1 MIAPVQ
7 EVTSLSSIAALIA
20 RGLQTYGIDPV
31 PILEQ
36 VNIDPGQITDPNVRF
51 PTTRIMHLWE
61 LSAAATG
68 DPCVGLRVA
77 EQFQPAVLH
86 GLGLAWL
93 SSDTLRDAFRR
104 LVRYSRFIDAL
115 GDVSIEDTS
124 HTTDLVIR
132 GLEIGPLMVYE
143 DGDARMAILVRLCRL
158 IAGSMINPARVVMQ
172 RPEAVCPELFDAVFA
187 APIEYDAP
195 EYRLCFDREL
205 VDRPLETA
213 HPELARMNDQT
224 VVDYLARF
232 DRASITMQ
240 VRSKIIETL
249 PDGVP
254 QQQSIAET
262 LNVSLR
268 SLQRRL
274 KSEQTNFRNLLD
286 NTRKALAVQYI
297 RESHRSLGEI
307 TYLLGFSEPSNFNRA
322 FKRWTGKTPAEFRA
336 SA

>member
-1 MIAPVQ
+1 MSIPVQ
-7 EVTSLSSIAALIA
+7 KLTSLSSIAALVA
-20 RGLQTYGIDPV
+20 RGLQTYGIDPA

-36 VNIDPGQITDPNVRF
+36 AHIDPGRITDPNVRF
-51 PTTRIMHLWE
+51 PTSRIMQFWKLAVE
-61 LSAAATG
+61 ATG
-68 DPCVGLRVA
+68 DPCLGLRVA

-104 LVRYSRFIDAL
+104 LARFSSFIDAL
-115 GDVSIEDTS
+115 VDISIEDTNA
-124 HTTDLVIR
+124 TTDLVIR
-132 GLEIGPLMVYE
+132 GLEQGPLIVHE
-143 DGDARMAILVRLCRL
+143 DSDAGIATLVRLSRM
-158 IAGSMINPARVVMQ
+158 IAGNDTNPVRVMMQ
-172 RPEAVCPELFDAVFA
+172 RPKPACPEQFDTFFA

-213 HPELARMNDQT
+213 HTELARTNDQT

-240 VRSKIIETL
+240 VRSKIIEQL

-254 QQQSIAET
+254 RQQGIADI

-274 KSEQTNFRNLLD
+274 NSEQTSFKNLLD
-286 NTRKALAVQYI
+286 NTRKTLAIQYV

-322 FKRWTGKTPAEFRA
+322 FKRWTGNTPSEYRE

>member
-1 MIAPVQ
+1 MSIPVQ
-7 EVTSLSSIAALIA
+7 NPTSLSSIAALIA

-36 VNIDPGQITDPNVRF
+36 AKIDPARITDPNVRF
-51 PTTRIMHLWE
+51 PTKRIMQLWE
-61 LSAAATG
+61 LSVAATG
-68 DPCVGLRVA
+68 DPCIGLRVA

-115 GDVSIEDTS
+115 VDVSIEDTNT
-124 HTTDLVIR
+124 TTDLVIR
-132 GLEIGPLMVYE
+132 GLEIGPQMVYE
-143 DGDARMAILVRLCRL
+143 DGDAGMAILVRLSRL
-158 IAGSMINPARVVMQ
+158 IAGSSINPVRVMMQ
-172 RPEAVCPELFDAVFA
+172 RPGPACPEQFDTFFA

-240 VRSKIIETL
+240 VRSKIIEQL
-249 PDGVP
+249 PEGVP
-254 QQQSIAET
+254 KLEDLAGT
-262 LNVSLR
+262 LHVSLR

-274 KSEQTNFRNLLD
+274 NSEQTSFKNLLD
-286 NTRKALAVQYI
+286 NTRQTLAIQYI

-322 FKRWTGKTPAEFRA
+322 FKRWTGKTPSEYRER
-336 SA
+336 S

>member
-36 VNIDPGQITDPNVRF
+36 ANIDPALIADPNVRF
-51 PTTRIMHLWE
+51 PITRIMKLWE
-61 LSAAATG
+61 LSTEATG

-104 LVRYSRFIDAL
+104 LARCSRFIDAL
-115 GDVSIEDTS
+115 HAISIEDMAE
-124 HTTDLVIR
+124 TTDLVIR
-132 GLEIGPLMVYE
+132 DMEVGPLIVYE
-143 DGDARMAILVRLCRL
+143 DGDAGMAILVRLCRL
-158 IAGSMINPARVVMQ
+158 IAGSTINPVRVVMQ
-172 RPEAVCPELFDAVFA
+172 RPIPACPELFDAVFA

-195 EYRLCFDREL
+195 EYRLCFDKEL

-213 HPELARMNDQT
+213 HPELARINDQT

-232 DRASITMQ
+232 DRANITMQ
-240 VRSKIIETL
+240 VRSKIIEKL

-254 QQQSIAET
+254 MQQSIAKT
-262 LNVSLR
+262 LHVSLR

-274 KSEQTNFRNLLD
+274 KSEQTCFKSLLE
-286 NTRKALAVQYI
+286 NTRKTLAVQYI
-297 RESHRSLGEI
+297 RESNRSLGEI
-307 TYLLGFSEPSNFNRA
+307 SYLLGFSEPSSFNRA
-322 FKRWTGKTPAEFRA
+322 FKRWTGKTPSEYRE